1 MSRISQSQTMESG
14 SQAPFSIIK
23 NFLLAHL
30 ADNFAE
36 IDLNSLETRLLHTLC
51 DNRTLL
57 GVIIDFSEVITTDRE
72 DLQRLAKMLV
82 AIKLLGVR
90 VGLCGINPGIAAL
103 IVSTRLSLDR
113 EIIGS
118 DIDDVLIQLEDSHG
132 TLRHQTRI

>member
-1 MSRISQSQTMESG
+1 MTRISQSLTVESS

-23 NFLLAHL
+23 NYVLAHL

-36 IDLNSLETRLLHTLC
+36 IDLNILESRLLNTLC
-51 DNRTLL
+51 DQRTLL

-72 DLQRLAKMLV
+72 DLHRLARMLV

-103 IVSTRLSLDR
+103 IISTRVSLDR

-132 TLRHQTRI
+132 TFHHRS

>member
-1 MSRISQSQTMESG
+1 MTRISQSLTVESS

-23 NFLLAHL
+23 NYVLAHL

-36 IDLNSLETRLLHTLC
+36 IDLNILESRLLNTLC
-51 DNRTLL
+51 DQRTLL

-72 DLQRLAKMLV
+72 DLHRLARMLV

-103 IVSTRLSLDR
+103 IVSTRVSLDG

-132 TLRHQTRI
+132 TLHHRS